1 MNATQPTLLDDV
13 FTTAYHPDAQDIIR
27 RRRDHKI
34 ARARVHAGEEWTD
47 MAIATIAAVARAL
60 PTFTAAD
67 VWDALE
73 RDDVPQPT
81 EPRAMGAA
89 MQRAA
94 REGIIR
100 STGDWRVTTRKECN
114 GRPQCVWQAGANS
127 LRSELGAADG

>member
-1 MNATQPTLLDDV
+1 MNALQPGLFVIPSAPADPMPAI
-13 FTTAYHPDAQDIIR
+13 F

-34 ARARVHAGEEWTD
+34 ARARVHAGDEWTD
-47 MAIATIAAVARAL
+47 TAIATIAAVSRRL

-67 VWDALE
+67 VWDALD
-73 RDDVPQPT
+73 RDDVPPPT

-114 GRPQCVWQAGANS
+114 GRPQCVWRAGSAGAAS
-127 LRSELGAADG
+127 